1 MPKLLNAFQGA
12 FFGLILLAMLRGIT
26 ACQPSS
32 QQQMERSSP
41 IEALTSTADTA
52 GFARALEPRVF
63 HFPEDAGPHPEFQ
76 TEWWYYTGHLH
87 NAAGRRFGY
96 QLTFF
101 RRGLAPKTVL
111 HLKDWPTE
119 QMYFAHFTVSDIE
132 NQRFY
137 PFERW
142 QRGSIE
148 LAGAQAEPFAVWLDH
163 WRVAGDPEGEVTL
176 EASAAGVDLNLRL
189 QSLKP
194 AVLQGEQGLSQKS
207 AGVGNASYYYSRTR
221 LASEGTLRLP
231 DESQELSVRGTSWLD
246 REWSTSVLS
255 QKQAGWDWFSLHLPG
270 NQELMLYQLRL
281 KSGGVDSFSSGTFVN
296 AEGKSTHL
304 KVDDFSIEP
313 TANWRSPETGITYP
327 SGWVVKVP
335 AQQLELHI
343 EPLMKNQE
351 LPLSFVYWEG
361 AVQVRNAAGESLGE
375 GYVELTG
382 YD

>member
-1 MPKLLNAFQGA
+1 MA
-12 FFGLILLAMLRGIT
+12 
-26 ACQPSS
+26 
-32 QQQMERSSP
+32 RS
-41 IEALTSTADTA
+41 
-52 GFARALEPRVF
+52 
-63 HFPEDAGPHPEFQ
+63 
-76 TEWWYYTGHLH
+76 
-87 NAAGRRFGY
+87 
-96 QLTFF
+96 
-101 RRGLAPKTVL
+101 
-111 HLKDWPTE
+111 
-119 QMYFAHFTVSDIE
+119 
-132 NQRFY
+132 
-137 PFERW
+137 
-142 QRGSIE
+142 
-148 LAGAQAEPFAVWLDH
+148 LAGLG
-163 WRVAGDPEGEVTL
+163 RPEGEVTL
-176 EASAAGVDLNLRL
+176 KASAAGVDLNLRL

-194 AVLQGEQGLSQKS
+194 VVLQGEQGLSQKS

-255 QKQAGWDWFSLHLPG
+255 QEQSGWDWFSLHLPG